1 MEKNINEN
9 LQLNNKSQSLE
20 NKAQIDKVTTDLYRI
35 NTFKVCESEMI
46 SKNKLSRLDKDKNT
60 PKDKDKTEHKDMLD
74 KISNKISTINETS
87 TILVE
92 IKVKLK
98 NKYKSMCELQNDI
111 YSDDS
116 C

>member
-1 MEKNINEN
+1 
-9 LQLNNKSQSLE
+9 
-20 NKAQIDKVTTDLYRI
+20 
-35 NTFKVCESEMI
+35 MI
-46 SKNKLSRLDKDKNT
+46 SKNKLNRLDKDKNT

-98 NKYKSMCELQNDI
+98 NKQESMCELQD
-111 YSDDS
+111 DDS
-116 C
+116 WLRLVELNKLDSTLDDALNVIWNMIYKRKLNKLKHG